1 MPSREP
7 SLSSAEASSEEV
19 LQLLEQINDQAV
31 FYPGRQHGKHL
42 DLLLHLSRYSNL
54 LLTVTGPSGS
64 GKSHLKNRLKE
75 QLDSGVSAVS
85 LDANRVSNAPKLLSS
100 LESAL
105 RLEIPPR
112 ADTPQYLEEIR
123 SHTELLSEDGGS
135 CLILID
141 NAEAL
146 DQGAL
151 DVVLELATT
160 SNDSRRPHLA
170 LFGRDDLLK
179 RLHDRANQS
188 RFEAVGHHLPLEAFS
203 EIEARGYL
211 EHRCHSVGLD
221 HLPLNDNQFHRVYK
235 ASHGWPG
242 LLNKAL
248 LKELEETGPAEDT
261 AAKVTKP
268 SKKPP
273 RKKKT
278 KRAKTPLWPLFGAAV
293 IIAGLVVGF
302 LYYGDMGSSGPSK
315 TGMQLIS
322 RSQQLRQDSQDGPR
336 GQSDEVLKKL
346 ERKVEDLPP
355 LEEEIAEETTP
366 EEEAAT
372 ETPATQA
379 PAADEEIAD
388 TPDATPPPV
397 SEGSQPDSPNDPPP
411 DLTNSEQ
418 PEEQPEPDQQ
428 PEPEAD
434 LQLEPLPEPEQTTEP
449 EPEPEPEVASEFQ
462 DEGFRRE
469 AWLMERDPQNF
480 TLQLLASS
488 EESTVQN
495 FIQAQDDPD
504 DFSYYQRDH
513 AGSPWVVVSGDYEDR
528 AAAEAA
534 REALPANLR
543 NQQPWLRRFN
553 GIQTELNER

>member
-7 SLSSAEASSEEV
+7 SLSSAETSSEEA

-54 LLTVTGPSGS
+54 LLTVTGPTGS

-85 LDANRVSNAPKLLSS
+85 LDANKAGNAPKLLSS
-100 LESAL
+100 LEAAL
-105 RLEIPPR
+105 HLEIPPR
-112 ADTPQYLEEIR
+112 ADNPQYLEEIR

-151 DVVLELATT
+151 DVILELATT

-170 LFGRDDLLK
+170 LFGREDLLK
-179 RLHDRANQS
+179 RLHDRANQP

-203 EIEARGYL
+203 EVEARGYL

-248 LKELEETGPAEDT
+248 LKELEETGPSEDT
-261 AAKVTKP
+261 VAKVTKP
-268 SKKPP
+268 KKKPAP
-273 RKKKT
+273 KKKT
-278 KRAKTPLWPLFGAAV
+278 KRAKTPLWPILGAAV
-293 IIAGLVVGF
+293 IVAGLVVGF
-302 LYYGDMGSSGPSK
+302 LYYGDLGTTQPSE
-315 TGMQLIS
+315 TGTQLIS
-322 RSQQLRQDSQDGPR
+322 RSQQLRQDAWEGPL
-336 GQSDEVLKKL
+336 GESEEVLEQL
-346 ERKVEDLPP
+346 ERQVEEMPP
-355 LEEEIAEETTP
+355 LEEELAEATPAEE
-366 EEEAAT
+366 
-372 ETPATQA
+372 
-379 PAADEEIAD
+379 EIMD
-388 TPDATPPPV
+388 TPDATPPPAP
-397 SEGSQPDSPNDPPP
+397 EGGQPDSPDDAPPV
-411 DLTNSEQ
+411 LTEIE
-418 PEEQPEPDQQ
+418 PPVEETAPEQPEPEVVSV
-428 PEPEAD
+428 PEPEAED
-434 LQLEPLPEPEQTTEP
+434 
-449 EPEPEPEVASEFQ
+449 ASEFQ
-462 DEGFRRE
+462 NQGHRRE
-469 AWLMERDPQNF
+469 AWLMERNPQHF

-488 EESTVQN
+488 EESTVRS
-495 FIQAQDDPD
+495 FIEAQDNPD

-513 AGSPWVVVSGDYEDR
+513 AGSPWVVLYGDLEDR

-534 REALPANLR
+534 RDALPESLR

-553 GIQTELNER
+553 SIQSDLNER